1 MKNLFAV
8 ISVVCLMASTLQAQE
23 YVNAVWVLDE
33 GLLDWQTGE
42 MVEPAGVGVYTPE
55 TGEFTSVMTFPD
67 ASFTTNIVIADGAAY
82 VGADTKIYKID
93 LNTFMVDAEVE
104 VQGVRHLAYHDG
116 LVYMTRGDVDDV
128 TWASVEFESYLL
140 WFDAETL
147 SPVGELM
154 ATEGVGY
161 ASEGI
166 EIVDGVVYVAINN
179 GFSWAQEVGIL
190 GVYDIESGSYTE
202 HDLGEDGKNPAHI
215 KVTESEVIMVNNT
228 NWEATSLSRIELPS
242 LGADE
247 ATVTTMFVDGVAAGC
262 NAAALMGEKLV
273 FQVSGEMG
281 MRKASVND
289 LSPSSDTWGPATDVY
304 YRMAVSPVN
313 GDVYGTVTNFFDF
326 AEVQILDLNGNLIA
340 SFDAGVVPGGIA
352 FDVRTVISVDEL
364 VDDLR
369 VENYITGQFDVM
381 GRVWS
386 ERSRGMKIERLQSGE
401 LRKTWV
407 VQ

>member
-8 ISVVCLMASTLQAQE
+8 LSVVCLLATALQAQE
-23 YVNAVWVLDE
+23 DYVNAVWVLDE

-42 MVEPAGVGVYTPE
+42 MVEPAGVGVYSPE
-55 TGEFTSVMTFPD
+55 TGEFTSVMTFPE
-67 ASFTTNIVIADGAAY
+67 ASFTTNIVIAEGAAY
-82 VGADTKIYKID
+82 IGADNKIYKID

-104 VQGVRHLAYHDG
+104 VQGVRQLAYHDG

-128 TWASVEFESYLL
+128 TWASVEFDAYLL

-147 SPVGELM
+147 SPVGELL

-161 ASEGI
+161 SSEGI

-179 GFSWAQEVGIL
+179 GFAWAQEVGVL
-190 GVYDIESGSYTE
+190 GVYDIEEEAYTE

-247 ATVTTMFVDGVAAGC
+247 ASVTTMYVDGVAAGC
-262 NAAALMGEKLV
+262 NAAALMGEELV
-273 FQVSGEMG
+273 FQVSAEMG

-289 LSPSSDTWGPATDVY
+289 LSPATDTWGPATDVY
-304 YRMAVSPVN
+304 YRMAVSPVT

-326 AEVQILDLNGNLIA
+326 AEVQILDLNGNFLA
-340 SFDAGVVPGGIA
+340 SFAAGVVPGGIA
-352 FDVRTVISVDEL
+352 FDVRSVISVGEISL
-364 VDDLR
+364 PGETFV
-369 VENYITGQFDVM
+369 VGEFDVM

-386 ERSRGMKIERLQSGE
+386 ERSRGMKIERLKSGE
-401 LRKTWV
+401 LRKSWV